1 MITLSIKKIISN
13 MEIYEYLR
21 DLVLSLDKDVMK
33 FYNKNNKA
41 AGIRVRK
48 KLQEIRKTSLDLR
61 LDISDK
67 RKAF

>member
-1 MITLSIKKIISN
+1 
-13 MEIYEYLR
+13 MEIYDYLR

-48 KLQEIRKTSLDLR
+48 KLQEIRTTALHLR
-61 LDISDK
+61 LDISET
-67 RKAF
+67 RKNF

>member
-1 MITLSIKKIISN
+1 

-48 KLQEIRKTSLDLR
+48 KLQEIRTTALHLR
-61 LDISDK
+61 LDISET
-67 RKAF
+67 RKNF

>member
-1 MITLSIKKIISN
+1 MTILSIKKIIIN
-13 MEIYEYLR
+13 MEIYDYLR

-48 KLQEIRKTSLDLR
+48 KLQEIRTTALHLR
-61 LDISDK
+61 LDISET
-67 RKAF
+67 RKNF